1 MTLRWG
7 EVVSVF
13 SFASPSVCFFLFFSF
28 LELHRPDTG
37 LGAPDLQQLLFT
49 QKQLKA
55 LDLIYDIYTFKFTFK
70 LGYFCFLYILT
81 LIGQIS

>member
-1 MTLRWG
+1 MRWCQYFPFPAHPC
-7 EVVSVF
+7 VF
-13 SFASPSVCFFLFFSF
+13 PPFLVFL
-28 LELHRPDTG
+28 LELHMPDTG
-37 LGAPDLQQLLFT
+37 LRAPDLQQLLFT

-70 LGYFCFLYILT
+70 LWYFCCLYILT